1 MSGRS
6 VWAVV
11 AGILF
16 AVIATTLVDLV
27 LHVTGVYPSDGT
39 PLSDSLAAL
48 ATAYRVVIGVGAA
61 WLTAR
66 LAPNRPMRHAM
77 IGGAIGA
84 VVALIGALVTWNR
97 NLGPHWYGIAL
108 AVLALPQSWL
118 GARLFE
124 LRPSRTIDIADAT

>member
-6 VWAVV
+6 VSAVV

-16 AVIATTLVDLV
+16 AVIVTTLVDLV
-27 LHVTGVYPSDGT
+27 LHVIGVYPSGGT
-39 PLSDSLAAL
+39 PLTDSLSAM
-48 ATAYRVVIGVGAA
+48 ATAYRAVIGVSAA

-66 LAPNRPMRHAM
+66 LAPNKPMRHAM

-84 VVALIGALVTWNR
+84 VVALIGAMVTWNS

-124 LRPSRTIDIADAT
+124 LRSSRTMQVADAA

>member
-1 MSGRS
+1 MRGRS

-16 AVIATTLVDLV
+16 AVILTTLVDFV
-27 LHVTGVYPSDGT
+27 LHVAGVYPSDGR
-39 PLSDSLAAL
+39 PLSDGLSAL

-66 LAPNRPMRHAM
+66 LAPKEPMRHALV
-77 IGGAIGA
+77 GGAIGA
-84 VVALIGALVTWNR
+84 VVALIGVIVTWNR

-124 LRPSRTIDIADAT
+124 LGATRTMEVADAA

>member
-16 AVIATTLVDLV
+16 GVSITLLVDFV
-27 LHVTGVYPSDGT
+27 LHVTGVYPPSGT
-39 PLSDSLAAL
+39 PISDTLAAL
-48 ATAYRVVIGVGAA
+48 ATAYRFVIGVGAA

-66 LAPNRPMRHAM
+66 LAPGRPMLHAM

-84 VVALIGALVTWNR
+84 LVALIGAVVTWNS
-97 NLGPHWYGIAL
+97 NLGPHWYAIAL

-124 LRPSRTIDIADAT
+124 LRATRTLNVADAA